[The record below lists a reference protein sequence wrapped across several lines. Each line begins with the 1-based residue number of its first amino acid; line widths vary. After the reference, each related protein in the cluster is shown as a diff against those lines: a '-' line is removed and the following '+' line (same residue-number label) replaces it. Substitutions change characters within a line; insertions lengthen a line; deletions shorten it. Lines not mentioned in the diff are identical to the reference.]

1 MVSSLSATKKSEF
14 SPSYF
19 SHGVNAE
26 KRHLH
31 AKYLPKDSVEITHL
45 HRLRQQIPSKDFLEK
60 SSPTAKL
67 QDIAAKVKMLSSH
80 SPNGLFLNSQTRQLE
95 IRPTNNENYDY
106 AAIQYIVDACHQFLN
121 ESRTHFFDQS
131 IQEKI
136 LTRLTQT
143 TWFKTFS
150 AQDSSIYDLMSGL
163 IHQFNRLEKRQSHH
177 EIASV
182 AKLAQRA
189 LSLKNQKFLETYA
202 TAHRRWLTLHERSC
216 KQELSRLE
224 NKRQK
229 ILKQQMVLK
238 ILDQGNPS
246 EMKEYDM
253 ISLSTLL
260 FSYQWIMTSQ
270 ELFECIQKCFCNLS
284 EIIAASRPESEIAIQ
299 QQLRLLKFCNE
310 WICSDLYQSEK
321 DEIILSQ
328 LHRLVRFTQNSP
340 SKRIK
345 SMGGKLGEI
354 LSQTQSAKACQ
365 QQPLF
370 PDFSKKLEV
379 LKFNKKNLTEEVA
392 DSLGVFYTEALLNL
406 KIKDLFKQDQSA
418 ETWASIAHLENTLS
432 QDIVSFFKS
441 IPKKNRIHI
450 LKNYIGLVKTCLN
463 KHNYATAKTLI
474 SGLGALLNKEKW
486 KLPKKLQ
493 AKIDEL
499 SHYAIYGM
507 RKEMGHLLEKNE
519 TPFVPAP
526 DYIGQKFQLL
536 SVAPRF
542 DSEDDQ
548 EPEKL
553 NIEQFSSVEAL
564 VKQWVKMT
572 ALLQNYN
579 KRMPRET

>member
-1 MVSSLSATKKSEF
+1 MTSSIPATKKSEF
-14 SPSYF
+14 SPSYI
-19 SHGVNAE
+19 SHGVSAE
-26 KRHLH
+26 KRHLQ

-45 HRLRQQIPSKDFLEK
+45 HRLRQQIRPQDFLEIN
-60 SSPTAKL
+60 SPTAKL
-67 QDIAAKVKMLSSH
+67 QDIAAKVKMLSNN
-80 SPNGLFLNSQTRQLE
+80 SPNGLFINSQTRQLE
-95 IRPTNNENYDY
+95 IRPSNNETFDY

-136 LTRLTQT
+136 LTKLTQT

-163 IHQFNRLEKRQSHH
+163 IHQFNRLEKRKGHH

-202 TAHRRWLTLHERSC
+202 TAHRRWLTLQERSC
-216 KQELSRLE
+216 KQELCRLE
-224 NKRQK
+224 NKRQR

-246 EMKEYDM
+246 EMKKYDM
-253 ISLSTLL
+253 IPLSTLL
-260 FSYQWIMTSQ
+260 YSYQWIMTSQ
-270 ELFECIQKCFCNLS
+270 ELFECMQKCFCNLS
-284 EIIAASRPESEIAIQ
+284 EIISESKPESEIAIQ
-299 QQLRLLKFCNE
+299 QQLRLLNFCTQWVSSE
-310 WICSDLYQSEK
+310 LYKSEK
-321 DEIILSQ
+321 DDLILNQ
-328 LHRLVRFTQNSP
+328 LHHLVRLTQNSP

-345 SMGGKLGEI
+345 SMGDKLGEI
-354 LSQTQSAKACQ
+354 LSHSQPTTVNQ
-365 QQPLF
+365 QQAIF
-370 PDFSKKLEV
+370 PNFSKKLDT
-379 LKFNKKNLTEEVA
+379 LKLNKKNLIHELA
-392 DSLGVFYTEALLNL
+392 DALGVFYTQALLNL
-406 KIKDLFKQDQSA
+406 KIKDLFNQDQSA
-418 ETWASIAHLENTLS
+418 ETWAAIAHLENTLS

-450 LKNYIGLVKTCLN
+450 LKNYIGLVNICLK

-474 SGLGALLNKEKW
+474 SGLGALLNEEKW
-486 KLPKKLQ
+486 KLPKNLQ

-499 SHYAIYGM
+499 SHYAIYEM
-507 RKEMGHLLEKNE
+507 RKEMSHLLEKNE
-519 TPFVPAP
+519 TPFIPAP

-572 ALLQNYN
+572 ELLNHYN
-579 KRMPRET
+579 KSVPGKT